1 MSSSVLRNYVNG
13 RWTPTRSST
22 LLDVEN
28 PADASLLARVPVST
42 AAEVDAAVQ
51 AAAAAFLDWR
61 DLPPPERAQPLFR
74 LKALLEEHSEE
85 VAIAITREHGKVL
98 DEARGEVRRTIENV
112 EVACGIPSLMQ
123 GRSLTQIS
131 RGIDEMAHRVP
142 LGTFAVIPP
151 FNFPAMVPSWFWPY
165 AVACGNACIIK
176 PSELVPITSQRL
188 FSLID
193 EAGFPPGVL
202 NLVNGDR
209 TVAEALITHP
219 SVTGISSVTSTPT
232 AKAVYALAA
241 QHGKRAQC
249 GGGAKNFVVVMPDA
263 DLEHSIPN
271 IIDSIY
277 GTTGQ
282 RCLAGS
288 NVVAIG
294 SVADELVPALVKAA
308 SRLTVGNGL
317 EEGVMMGPL
326 ITEASRERVRSYI
339 ESGVEQ
345 GARLLLDGREWP
357 VPDRGFFLGP
367 TIFDEVRPEMKI
379 AQEEIFGPLMSIIR
393 CSSLDE
399 AIDLVNASPFGNSAI
414 IYTSSGPAARH
425 FARGVDCGEVGVNV
439 GLAAPMAF
447 FPFGGRKESFFGVLH
462 GQGQD
467 AVAFF
472 TDNKIVIERW
482 W

>member
-1 MSSSVLRNYVNG
+1 MSAPVLQNYVNG
-13 RWTPTRSST
+13 RWVSSCSST

-28 PADASLLARVPVST
+28 PADASVLARVPVST
-42 AAEVDAAVQ
+42 AAEVDATVQ
-51 AAAAAFLDWR
+51 AAAAAFFDWR
-61 DLPPPERAQPLFR
+61 DLPPPERVQPLFR
-74 LKALLEEHSEE
+74 LKALLEEHNEAL
-85 VAIAITREHGKVL
+85 AIAITREHGKVL
-98 DEARGEVRRTIENV
+98 EEARTEVRRTIDNV

-123 GRSLTQIS
+123 GRSLAQIS
-131 RGIDEMAHRVP
+131 RGIDEVAHRVP
-142 LGTFAVIPP
+142 LGVFGVIPP

-165 AVACGNACIIK
+165 AVACGNACVVK

-193 EAGFPPGVL
+193 EAGFPPGVM

-219 SVTGISSVTSTPT
+219 GVIGVSSVTSTPT

-241 QHGKRAQC
+241 QHGKRVQC

-271 IIDSIY
+271 IMDSIY
-277 GTTGQ
+277 GSTGQ

-294 SVADELVPALVKAA
+294 SMAQELVPALVDAA
-308 SRLTVGNGL
+308 SRLSVGNGL
-317 EEGVMMGPL
+317 DEGVMMGPL
-326 ITEASRERVRSYI
+326 ITEASRQRVRSYI
-339 ESGVEQ
+339 ASGVEQ
-345 GARLLLDGREWP
+345 GARLLLDGRELP

-367 TIFDEVRPEMKI
+367 TIFDEVQPDMKI
-379 AQEEIFGPLMSIIR
+379 AREEIFGPVMSIVR
-393 CSSLDE
+393 CSSLDQ
-399 AIDLVNASPFGNSAI
+399 AIDLINASLFGNSAI
-414 IYTSSGPAARH
+414 IYTRSGPAARH

-467 AVAFF
+467 AVDFF
-472 TDNKIVIERW
+472 TDKKIVIERW